1 MKLKPNKHKRI
12 YFNTTT
18 QLLCFFIVNL
28 PLLPNLTFSLDS
40 PFPQLFWSE
49 MFRSLLKLGGMLACL
64 NAQNL
69 QEKTKVIQTE
79 SKTKSTS

>member
-18 QLLCFFIVNL
+18 QLICFFIVYL
-28 PLLPNLTFSLDS
+28 PLPSNLTFSSDPS
-40 PFPQLFWSE
+40 FPQLFWSE
-49 MFRSLLKLGGMLACL
+49 MFRSLLQLGGMLACL

-69 QEKTKVIQTE
+69 Q
-79 SKTKSTS
+79 